1 MAKGL
6 KLQGPFKG
14 LLGYPQNIAGGKSGS
29 RDYMYLYDP
38 KERKGRVMSMA
49 RFNYAMETGTIPSS
63 ELHVDHISENRH
75 DDDINDLQLLTPAEN
90 NRKSLMHR
98 HGAIRLDVGQPCQIC
113 GTLVYSSKVIV
124 TCSRACNA
132 ENLRRKNLS
141 SSITT
146 ARTLD
151 ADKVAEIRRLRGEG
165 KSSYLISTLV
175 GVSRNTVMKY
185 W

>member
-6 KLQGPFKG
+6 KLQGPFEG

-49 RFNYAMETGTIPSS
+49 RFNYAMETGAIPPS
-63 ELHVDHISENRH
+63 ELHVDHISENRR
-75 DDDINDLQLLTPAEN
+75 DDSVDDLQLLTPAEN
-90 NRKSLMHR
+90 NRKSLLHR
-98 HGAIRLDVGQPCQIC
+98 KGVVRREVQQRCQVC
-113 GTLVYSSKVIV
+113 GNAVYSSKVIV
-124 TCSRACNA
+124 TCSRECNA
-132 ENLRRKNLS
+132 VNLRNKALLS
-141 SSITT
+141 SCEVS
-146 ARTLD
+146 RTLEQ
-151 ADKVAEIRRLRGEG
+151 DKVAEIRRLRSEG
-165 KSSYLISTLV
+165 KSSYSISTLV